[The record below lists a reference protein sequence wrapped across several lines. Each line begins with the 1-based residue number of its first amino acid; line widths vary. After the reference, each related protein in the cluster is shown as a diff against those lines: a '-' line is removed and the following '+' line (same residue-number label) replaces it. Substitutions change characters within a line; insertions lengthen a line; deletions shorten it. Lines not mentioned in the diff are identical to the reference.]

1 MHTYL
6 SHPRIVPDTVEE
18 RTYQVSMAKGCLKRD
33 TLIILPT
40 GLGKTVVALIVM
52 ADVLEKD
59 KKVLLLAPT
68 KPLVDQHSMTFSQ
81 WLKDTKVAVMNG
93 NMAPER
99 RSRVIEDNEVII
111 ATPQAVANDL
121 ENERYN
127 LRDFGLVIYD
137 EAHRGVGNYAYTSI
151 AEYNP
156 YGISMGMTASPGSE
170 YEKVIEMCHNLCFT
184 RIDMRS
190 DDDPDVSPYVFD
202 TFVKRVQ
209 VNLPKDLTD
218 VSRMLNEMVLDYSD
232 DLIKMGLMNPNR
244 PPTTSHMLQVGSMLQ
259 ARLRNREKSNYVYRG
274 LVLQSMCVKLLHA
287 KGLAETQGMT
297 SLRNYIKKLMDET
310 LEEKPSKSS
319 KELVERKEFRE
330 IIKICK
336 ESKVEHP
343 KISRIM
349 SLVSQRMDS
358 NPDSK
363 IMVFAQ
369 YRDTCD
375 LLVDKLSTI
384 SGANVEKLIGQSKGG
399 LKQKEQIQMLE
410 RFRNGDCN
418 ILVST
423 SVGEEGLDIS
433 STDLVVFYEP
443 VPSEIRTI
451 QRRGRT
457 GRKNDGEV
465 VILVAINTMDE
476 AFERTAEDKEEKM
489 RSRLEKLNYELSK
502 TVTKPVDRGQLN
514 LETFIHRNA

>member
-1 MHTYL
+1 MQTYL

-18 RTYQVSMAKGCLKRD
+18 RTYQVSMARGCLRQD
-33 TLIILPT
+33 SLIILPT
-40 GLGKTVVALIVM
+40 GLGKTVVALIVISE
-52 ADVLEKD
+52 VLEKG

-68 KPLVDQHSMTFSQ
+68 KPLVDQHSMTFEA
-81 WLKDTKVAVMNG
+81 WLKDTEISVLNG
-93 NMAPER
+93 NMNPER
-99 RSRVIEDNEVII
+99 RSCII
-111 ATPQAVANDL
+111 ADSDMVVATPQAVANDL
-121 ENERYN
+121 ECGRYD

-137 EAHRGVGNYAYTSI
+137 EAHRGVGNYAYVSI
-151 AEYNP
+151 AKYNTN
-156 YGISMGMTASPGSE
+156 GISMGMTASPGSE

-202 TFVKRVQ
+202 TFVKRIQ

-218 VSRMLNEMVLDYSD
+218 ISRILNEMVLDYSN
-232 DLIKMGLMNPNR
+232 DLIRMGLMNPNR
-244 PPTTSHMLQVGSMLQ
+244 PPTTSHLLQVGSTLQ

-274 LVLQSMCVKLLHA
+274 LVLQSICIKLLHA

-297 SLRNYIKKLMDET
+297 SLRNYIRKLLDET

-319 KELVERKEFRE
+319 RELVERKEFRE
-330 IIKICK
+330 IIRITK

-349 SLVSQRMDS
+349 SLVSQRIDS

-384 SGANVEKLIGQSKGG
+384 SNARVEKLIGQSKGG
-399 LKQKEQIQMLE
+399 LKQKEQILMLD

-423 SVGEEGLDIS
+423 PVGEEGLDIS
-433 STDLVVFYEP
+433 STDLVIFYEP

-465 VILVAINTMDE
+465 YILVAINTMDE
-476 AFERTAEDKEEKM
+476 AFEKTAEDKEEKM
-489 RSRLEKLNYELSK
+489 RSRLEKLNYELSR
-502 TVTKPVDRGQLN
+502 TVTKPTDRGQLN
-514 LETFIHRNA
+514 LETFLRKSD

>member
-1 MHTYL
+1 MQTYL

-18 RTYQVSMAKGCLKRD
+18 RTYQISMAKGCLKQD

-40 GLGKTVVALIVM
+40 GLGKTVVALQVI
-52 ADVLEKD
+52 ADVLERG

-68 KPLVDQHSMTFSQ
+68 KPLVDQHNMTFSG
-81 WLKDTKVAVMNG
+81 WLTDTDIAVLNG
-93 NMAPER
+93 NMPPEKR
-99 RSRVIEDNEVII
+99 CKTVTENDMII

-121 ENERYN
+121 ECNRYD
-127 LRDFGLVIYD
+127 LHDFGLVIYD
-137 EAHRGVGNYAYTSI
+137 EAHRGVGNYAYVTI
-151 AEYNP
+151 AGYNSS
-156 YGISMGMTASPGSE
+156 GISMGMTASPGSE
-170 YEKVIEMCHNLCFT
+170 YEKVIEMCHNLCFK

-202 TFVKRVQ
+202 TYVKRLE

-218 VSRMLNEMVLDYSD
+218 ISRTLNEMVLDYSN
-232 DLIKMGLMNPNR
+232 DLIRMGLMNPNR
-244 PPTTSHMLQVGSMLQ
+244 PPSTSHLLQVGATLK

-274 LVLQSMCVKLLHA
+274 LVVQSICVKLLHA

-297 SLRNYIKKLMDET
+297 PLRTYLRKLMDET

-319 KELVERKEFRE
+319 KELVERAEFR
-330 IIKICK
+330 KIWDITK
-336 ESKVEHP
+336 SSKVEHP

-349 SLVSQRMDS
+349 SLVSQRIDT
-358 NPDSK
+358 NPDSR

-369 YRDTCD
+369 YRDTVD
-375 LLVDKLSTI
+375 LLVEKISSV
-384 SGANVEKLIGQSKGG
+384 SGAKVEKLIGQSKGG
-399 LKQKEQIQMLE
+399 LKQKEQIQMLD
-410 RFRNGDCN
+410 RFRNGECN
-418 ILVST
+418 VLVST

-443 VPSEIRTI
+443 IPSEIRTI

-457 GRKNDGEV
+457 GRKNEGEV

-476 AFERTAEDKEEKM
+476 AFERTAQDKEDKM
-489 RSRLEKLNYELSK
+489 RSRLEKLNYELAK
-502 TVTKPVDRGQLN
+502 TVTKPADRGQMN
-514 LETFIHRNA
+514 LESFIRRN

>member
-1 MHTYL
+1 MQTYL

-40 GLGKTVVALIVM
+40 GLGKTVVALQVI
-52 ADVLEKD
+52 ADVLDKG

-68 KPLVDQHSMTFSQ
+68 KPLVDQHNMTFSG
-81 WLKDTKVAVMNG
+81 WLTDTDITVLNG
-93 NMAPER
+93 NMPPEKR
-99 RSRVIEDNEVII
+99 CRAIEENEMVI

-121 ENERYN
+121 ENGRYD

-137 EAHRGVGNYAYTSI
+137 EAHRGVGNYAYVTI
-151 AEYNP
+151 AGYNSS
-156 YGISMGMTASPGSE
+156 GISMGMTASPGSE

-184 RIDMRS
+184 RIDIRS

-202 TFVKRVQ
+202 TYVKRVE

-218 VSRMLNEMVLDYSD
+218 ISRILNEMVLEYSN
-232 DLIKMGLMNPNR
+232 DLIRMGLMNPNR
-244 PPTTSHMLQVGSMLQ
+244 PPSTSHLLQVGSMLQ
-259 ARLRNREKSNYVYRG
+259 ARLRNHEKSTYVYRG
-274 LVLQSMCVKLLHA
+274 LVVQSICVKLLHA

-297 SLRNYIKKLMDET
+297 PLRKYIRKLLDET

-319 KELVERKEFRE
+319 KELVERAEFR
-330 IIKICK
+330 KIMDITK
-336 ESKVEHP
+336 TSKVEHP

-349 SLVSQRMDS
+349 SLISQRIDS
-358 NPDSK
+358 NPDSR

-369 YRDTCD
+369 YRDTVD
-375 LLVDKLSTI
+375 LLVDRISNV
-384 SGANVEKLIGQSKGG
+384 SGARVEKLIGQSKGG
-399 LKQKEQIQMLE
+399 LKQKEQIQMLD
-410 RFRNGDCN
+410 RFRNGECN
-418 ILVST
+418 VLVST

-443 VPSEIRTI
+443 IPSEIRTI

-457 GRKNDGEV
+457 GRKNEGEV

-476 AFERTAEDKEEKM
+476 AFERTAQDKEDKM
-489 RSRLEKLNYELSK
+489 RSRLEKLNYELAK
-502 TVTKPVDRGQLN
+502 TVTKPADRGQMN
-514 LETFIHRNA
+514 LESFIRRN